1 MARPAL
7 DNRESSIGTVHL
19 ALPYDS
25 FCPSC
30 HSSSSL
36 TTFHTLHRTFA
47 LAFDPDASP
56 QSVVGRLRSDLNNE
70 DERCGTSI
78 DTLA

>member
-47 LAFDPDASP
+47 LAFDRDASILSRVLLDDFAAVRIMRMSAVEY
-56 QSVVGRLRSDLNNE
+56 QL
-70 DERCGTSI
+70 TH
-78 DTLA
+78 

>member
-47 LAFDPDASP
+47 LAFDRDASILSRVLLDGFAAVRIMRMSAVEH
-56 QSVVGRLRSDLNNE
+56 QL
-70 DERCGTSI
+70 TH
-78 DTLA
+78 